1 MPSMQPNI
9 TTIPLLHLASG
20 DVLSLQL
27 YRFGNSLSSSKVGPK
42 VYIQSNLH
50 GAEIV
55 GNTVIYALIEWLA
68 TLEPHQ
74 LKGEIWLVPACNP
87 LSTNQRTHY
96 FSTGRFNAYDGKDWN
111 RIFWEYKTDA
121 QSLLSFAQSQLPLD
135 NATIQA
141 HYCRLIQT
149 QFAELAQKLQA
160 PSGASLSDH
169 YRFHLQSL
177 CIDADYLIDI
187 HSTSNQGLDYLYY
200 FPHRDQSAQ
209 FFGLSWG
216 ILLDHYDGNAFDEAF
231 IKPWLALE
239 NCFAQLGRSLHFDKE
254 AWTLELG
261 TGMQTKPDSV
271 QKGVSGIQNYLLQ
284 KQVVQGILPS
294 FPISTLPL
302 YLTRTSQVKKYYAPF
317 GGMVRPTVRLG
328 DTVVKDQV
336 LYQLLCFNKQAQLPT
351 LIEVVAEQQGI
362 VYDLA
367 SNQAVNLGEY
377 VLATF

>member
-1 MPSMQPNI
+1 MQPNI
-9 TTIPLLHLASG
+9 TTVPFHHLASG

-27 YRFGNSLSSSKVGPK
+27 YRFGDSSQGSKAGPK

-55 GNTVIYALIEWLA
+55 GNAVIEQLIEWLT
-68 TLEPHQ
+68 TLETHQ
-74 LKGEIWLVPACNP
+74 FQGEVWLVPACNP

-96 FSTGRFNAYDGKDWN
+96 FSTGRFNPYDGKDWN
-111 RIFWEYKTDA
+111 RIFWEYETDP
-121 QSLLSFAQSQLPLD
+121 QNLLSFAQSQLELD
-135 NATIQA
+135 IATIEANYAQ
-141 HYCRLIQT
+141 LIQT
-149 QFAELAQKLQA
+149 QFAKLAEKLQS
-160 PSGASLSDH
+160 PSGAPLSEH

-177 CIDADYLIDI
+177 CLDAEYLIDI

-200 FPHRDQSAQ
+200 FPHREQSAQ
-209 FFGLSWG
+209 FFGLNWG
-216 ILLDHYDGNAFDEAF
+216 ILIDQYDGDAFDEAF

-239 NCFAQLGRSLHFDKE
+239 NCLAQLGRSLYFDRE

-261 TGMQTKPDSV
+261 NGMQMKPESI

-284 KQVVQGILPS
+284 KKVIRGVPTNS
-294 FPISTLPL
+294 PDSNRPL
-302 YLTRTSQVKKYYAPF
+302 YLTHTSEVKKYYAPY
-317 GGMVRPTVRLG
+317 GGMVYPTVSLG
-328 DTVVKDQV
+328 EAVVQGQV
-336 LYQLLCFNKQAQLPT
+336 LYKLHCFNKQAQVPVR
-351 LIEVVAEQQGI
+351 IEVIAEQKGI

>member
-1 MPSMQPNI
+1 MQPNI
-9 TTIPLLHLASG
+9 TTVPFHHLASG

-27 YRFGNSLSSSKVGPK
+27 YRFSDSSRGAKAGPK
-42 VYIQSNLH
+42 AYIQSNLH

-55 GNTVIYALIEWLA
+55 GNAVIEQLIEWLI
-68 TLEPHQ
+68 TIEPHQ
-74 LKGEIWLVPACNP
+74 FQGEVWLVPACNP

-96 FSTGRFNAYDGKDWN
+96 FSTGRFNPYDGKDWN
-111 RIFWEYKTDA
+111 RIFWEYETDP

-135 NATIQA
+135 RATIEA
-141 HYCRLIQT
+141 NYARLIQT
-149 QFAELAQKLQA
+149 QFAELADKLRS
-160 PSGASLSDH
+160 PSGAPLSEH

-177 CIDADYLIDI
+177 CLDADYLIDI

-200 FPHRDQSAQ
+200 FPHREQSAQ
-209 FFGLSWG
+209 FFGLNWG
-216 ILLDHYDGNAFDEAF
+216 ILIDQYDGGAFDEAF

-239 NCFAQLGRSLHFDKE
+239 NCFAQLGRSLHFDRE

-261 TGMQTKPDSV
+261 TGMQMKPDSI

-284 KQVVQGILPS
+284 KQVIRGVPNHPS
-294 FPISTLPL
+294 DSKLPL
-302 YLTRTSQVKKYYAPF
+302 YLTCTSKVIKYYAPY
-317 GGMVRPTVRLG
+317 GGMVYPTVSLG
-328 DTVVKDQV
+328 ETVVQGQV
-336 LYQLLCFNKQAQLPT
+336 LYKLHCFNKQGQVPVH
-351 LIEVVAEQQGI
+351 IEVLAEQRGI

>member
-1 MPSMQPNI
+1 MQPNI
-9 TTIPLLHLASG
+9 ITVPFHHLASG

-27 YRFGNSLSSSKVGPK
+27 YRFGDSSQGSKAGAK

-55 GNTVIYALIEWLA
+55 GNAVIEHLIEWLT
-68 TLEPHQ
+68 TLEPDQ
-74 LKGEIWLVPACNP
+74 FQGEVWLVPACNP

-96 FSTGRFNAYDGKDWN
+96 FSTGRFNPYDGKDWN
-111 RIFWEYKTDA
+111 RIFWEYETDP
-121 QSLLSFAQSQLPLD
+121 QSLLSFAQSQLELD
-135 NATIQA
+135 RAAIQA
-141 HYCRLIQT
+141 NYARLIQT
-149 QFAELAQKLQA
+149 QFAKIAEKLRS
-160 PSGASLSDH
+160 PSGAPLSEH

-177 CIDADYLIDI
+177 CLDAEYLIDI

-200 FPHRDQSAQ
+200 FPHREQSAQ
-209 FFGLSWG
+209 FFGLNWG
-216 ILLDHYDGNAFDEAF
+216 ILIDQYDGDAFDEAF

-239 NCFAQLGRSLHFDKE
+239 NCFAQLGRSLYFDRE

-261 TGMQTKPDSV
+261 NGMQMKPESI

-284 KQVVQGILPS
+284 KQVIRGV
-294 FPISTLPL
+294 PINSSDSKLPL
-302 YLTRTSQVKKYYAPF
+302 HLTCTSEVKKYYAPY
-317 GGMVRPTVRLG
+317 GGMVYPMVSLG
-328 DTVVKDQV
+328 EAVVQGQV
-336 LYQLLCFNKQAQLPT
+336 LYRLHCFNKQAQVPVR
-351 LIEVVAEQQGI
+351 IEVIAEQKGI